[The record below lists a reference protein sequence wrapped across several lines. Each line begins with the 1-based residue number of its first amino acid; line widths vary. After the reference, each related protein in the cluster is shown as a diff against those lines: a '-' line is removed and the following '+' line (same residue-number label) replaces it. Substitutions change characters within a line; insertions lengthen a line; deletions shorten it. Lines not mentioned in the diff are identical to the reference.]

1 MGALPP
7 GARGSQESGPGH
19 LGFLGRKKYGSF
31 GFAATRSLE
40 PQKTARHV
48 RFGDPPVSLAPL
60 IDPPDVDGGREDEK
74 AAREKDGGGS
84 CGRERVWVRRRGLVV
99 LLSYRL
105 GRRTGTCAGADD
117 GSAPQE

>member
-60 IDPPDVDGGREDEK
+60 IDPPDVDGGGRRKRQEGK
-74 AAREKDGGGS
+74 RTAAARVGAGVGAPARPCCVAKLPSRAPHRDM
-84 CGRERVWVRRRGLVV
+84 RRG
-99 LLSYRL
+99 
-105 GRRTGTCAGADD
+105 G
-117 GSAPQE
+117 